1 MTLLLRTSPFGP
13 SLSVMSGG
21 NNSRKD
27 DSKNIRLEAI
37 ADFLE
42 DQQQSECSATELGFV
57 WTAGDRLLTFATSS
71 EFLSEA
77 LKRPNIS
84 AVLLDSSVR
93 SDTSA
98 SKGSQRVIRV
108 RDARLNFFRLHNSL
122 RAEMSFS
129 ATQVDPTAKIH
140 PTALIDEV
148 GVTVGAN
155 TTIEEFVTLK
165 SGTSIG
171 QDCVIRAGS
180 RLGSDALDIKTDEV
194 GNPYM
199 TDHLGGVQVG
209 NNVEIGHNSVVDR
222 SIFRQTATVIGDHT
236 KIGCLS
242 NISHGVQLGAKNR
255 IAAGVKICGSAVVGE
270 DNWIGPGA
278 IISNLLKVG
287 SRNYIALGAHVL
299 ADLEDDWK
307 VVGIRVFKDRKL
319 F

>member
-1 MTLLLRTSPFGP
+1 M
-13 SLSVMSGG
+13 
-21 NNSRKD
+21 
-27 DSKNIRLEAI
+27 
-37 ADFLE
+37 
-42 DQQQSECSATELGFV
+42 
-57 WTAGDRLLTFATSS
+57 
-71 EFLSEA
+71 
-77 LKRPNIS
+77 RPNIS
-84 AVLLDSSVR
+84 AVLVDSSVDSTAVASAE
-93 SDTSA
+93 SD
-98 SKGSQRVIRV
+98 RIIRV
-108 RDARLNFFRLHNSL
+108 HNARLNFFRLHNSL
-122 RAEMSFS
+122 RSEISFPKTTIDS
-129 ATQVDPTAKIH
+129 TATVH
-140 PTALIDEV
+140 PTAVIDDT
-148 GVTVGAN
+148 GVSIGAN
-155 TTIEEFVTLK
+155 TVIEEFVTLK

-180 RLGSDALDIKTDEV
+180 RVGSDALDIKTDED

-199 TDHLGGVQVG
+199 TDHLGGVRIG
-209 NNVEIGHNSVVDR
+209 DDVEIGHNSVVDR

-255 IAAGVKICGSAVVGE
+255 IAAGVKICGSTVVGE

-299 ADLEDDWK
+299 ADLENDWK